1 MIVMKF
7 GGSSVANAERIRHV
21 AGIIRSFENRRP
33 IVVLSAMGDTTDDLL
48 AAADD
53 ALNGKVSVD
62 AIEKLHKTTAAELGI
77 PVSEIDFLLA
87 ELRTLLTGISMLR
100 EVTPRSR
107 DYLVS
112 FGERLSVRLIAS
124 YLNTLNVRAEF
135 KDAWD
140 IGFISDSQYTGADL
154 LPETWENI
162 RKNLTPYAEGK
173 KGDGMP
179 MPIVTGFIAKD
190 AKGFITTLGRGGS
203 DLTATLIGAA
213 LMAEEVQTWKD
224 VDGILT
230 TDPRIVKEAR
240 TVPVATYDEVAE
252 LAYFGAQVLHPRS
265 MQPCLQTG
273 TPVRVKNSYNIEAP
287 GSIIVTS
294 HETKPVPVRAITSK
308 KNVTLIDIV
317 STRML
322 GQYGFLAK
330 VFESFASHSIS
341 VDVVA
346 TSEVSVSLTVDSS
359 KANFSGLRHDLEKY
373 ASIDIRKSKAIVTV
387 ICDVKR
393 SSEIL
398 SATFD
403 ALNQEGINVQMISQ
417 GASKVNISFICD
429 SDEADIV
436 VKALHARYFGTPD
449 KPGLWTPEGA
459 DQ

>member
-1 MIVMKF
+1 MKF

-21 AGIIRSFENRRP
+21 AEIIRKFANRRP
-33 IVVLSAMGDTTDDLL
+33 VVVLSAMGDTTDDLL
-48 AAADD
+48 DAADAALTGIITLD
-53 ALNGKVSVD
+53 AVES
-62 AIEKLHKTTAAELGI
+62 LHKKTAADLGI
-77 PVSEIDFLLA
+77 PVKEIDTLLV

-112 FGERLSVRLIAS
+112 FGERLSVRLMSA
-124 YLNTLNVRAEF
+124 YLSSLGTRAEF
-135 KDAWD
+135 RDAWD
-140 IGFISDSQYTGADL
+140 VGFISDSNYTSADL

-162 RKNLTPYAEGK
+162 RKAMSAYSSGK
-173 KGDGMP
+173 AGDGLP

-190 AKGFITTLGRGGS
+190 EKGFITTLGRGGS
-203 DLTATLIGAA
+203 DLTATIIGAA
-213 LMAEEVQTWKD
+213 LRVEEVQTWKD

-294 HETKPVPVRAITSK
+294 HETEPDPVRAITAK

-330 VFESFASHSIS
+330 VFDSFAAHSIS

-346 TSEVSVSLTVDSS
+346 TSEVSLSLTVDGK
-359 KANFSGLRHDLEKY
+359 KANFAGLRHDLEKY
-373 ASIDIRKSKAIVTV
+373 ASIDIRKDKSIVTI

-393 SSEIL
+393 SSLIL
-398 SATFD
+398 AATFEVL
-403 ALNQEGINVQMISQ
+403 AKEGINIQMISQ
-417 GASKVNISFICD
+417 GASKVNISLICD
-429 SDEADIV
+429 AEQTDHV
-436 VKALHARYFGTPD
+436 VQILHNRYFGKD
-449 KPGLWTPEGA
+449 GLCSA
-459 DQ
+459 SKAS